1 MSLPPSSC
9 CLALVVPTLIP
20 SWFSLSLVGRGD
32 NPKCQGPNPP
42 MMKELRFVPPSFCHA
57 HVPPCLPILV
67 RYKYPYSRQETARAG
82 TVLKATG
89 RCSWRIEGDLGS
101 PLTHENPVG
110 VVVSA
115 NFESHLPDHPAE
127 IAFVQLTSFVLSRY
141 SHNVINSLK
150 A

>member
-1 MSLPPSSC
+1 MSRPEPPNDERAEICASKLC
-9 CLALVVPTLIP
+9 Y
-20 SWFSLSLVGRGD
+20 
-32 NPKCQGPNPP
+32 
-42 MMKELRFVPPSFCHA
+42 A
-57 HVPPCLPILV
+57 HVPPCLAILV

-127 IAFVQLTSFVLSRY
+127 IASVQLTSFILSRY
-141 SHNVINSLK
+141 SHNVMNSLK